1 LIRRGPAAALLL
13 ALAGVL
19 SACGM
24 GAEPLTCPPVVTVP
38 EAASLVKFTGTGRDL
53 TDVLF
58 EAQVQAEGVQC
69 RLNKG
74 TLETEIKVNLAALL
88 GPANPERVA
97 RLRYFVAI
105 ATKAEEV
112 LARAE
117 FDSELA
123 FEGNR
128 TRVATRDELEQRFK
142 LKAGTT
148 SADYRIYVGFALSPE
163 ELEYNRE
170 NR

>member
-1 LIRRGPAAALLL
+1 MSRRRPTLAALL
-13 ALAGVL
+13 ALTGAL
-19 SACGM
+19 SACEM
-24 GAEPLTCPPVVTVP
+24 AAAPLICPPVVTVP

-58 EAQVQAEGVQC
+58 EAQVQAEGIQC
-69 RLNKG
+69 RLDEG
-74 TLETEIKVNLAALL
+74 SLEIEIKVSLAARR
-88 GPANPERVA
+88 GPADQEHLA

-105 ATKAEEV
+105 AVGIQEV
-112 LARAE
+112 IARRE
-117 FDSELA
+117 FDSELR

-128 TRVATRDELEQRFK
+128 TRVVIRDELEQRFP
-142 LKAGTT
+142 LKPGTT
-148 SADYRIYVGFALSPE
+148 GADYRIYVGFALSPE

>member
-1 LIRRGPAAALLL
+1 M
-13 ALAGVL
+13 L
-19 SACGM
+19 SAC
-24 GAEPLTCPPVVTVP
+24 ASDREPLICPPVVTVP
-38 EAASLVKFTGTGRDL
+38 EAATLVKFTGTGRDL

-58 EAQVQAEGVQC
+58 EAQVQAEGIQC
-69 RLNKG
+69 NLDEG
-74 TLETEIKVNLAALL
+74 TLETEIKVSLAARR
-88 GPANPERVA
+88 GPADEEHLA

-112 LARAE
+112 IAHRE
-117 FDSELA
+117 FDSELP

-128 TRVATRDELEQRFK
+128 TRVVIRDELEQRFA
-142 LKAGTT
+142 LKPGTT
-148 SADYRIYVGFALSPE
+148 GADYRIYVGFALSAE